1 MIQEH
6 FSQKDISWCLPNHS
20 QSGSQKIRAKFLFMM
35 LVKLVVMAMVMMMVM
50 TMVRCVF
57 SNSKETNQA
66 FLYVFV
72 VGP

>member
-1 MIQEH
+1 
-6 FSQKDISWCLPNHS
+6 
-20 QSGSQKIRAKFLFMM
+20 MM
-35 LVKLVVMAMVMMMVM
+35 LVMLLVMAMVMMMVM